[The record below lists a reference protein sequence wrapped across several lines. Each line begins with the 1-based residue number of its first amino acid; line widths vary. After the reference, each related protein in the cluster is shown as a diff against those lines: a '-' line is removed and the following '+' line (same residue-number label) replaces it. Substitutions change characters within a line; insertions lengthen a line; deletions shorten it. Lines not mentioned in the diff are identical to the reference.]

1 MSNMLFDFNKNL
13 SVIANSVAS
22 LDKSCYSSL
31 LDDCLDALRAG
42 NKIIVSGLGK
52 NTPVCEKFVSSMNAV
67 SLNAAFLHTS
77 EAFHGDLGIVKN
89 GDVVIILSK
98 SGKTPE
104 SLVLADKLK
113 AREIISW
120 AFTFETEPEL
130 SNRVQKTIKL
140 SLEQEGGPWNIM
152 PMNST
157 VVTLFILQ
165 GLIIDMVNSFELTL
179 DDFKVNHPGG
189 GIGKKLST
197 V

>member
-1 MSNMLFDFNKNL
+1 MLFDFNKNL

-189 GIGKKLST
+189 GIGK
-197 V
+197 

>member
-1 MSNMLFDFNKNL
+1 MSFDFKENL
-13 SVIANSVAS
+13 RVIEDSVSS
-22 LDKSCYSSL
+22 LDNGCYSAL
-31 LDDCLDALRAG
+31 LDDCLQAIHSG

-67 SLNAAFLHTS
+67 GLNAAFLHTS
-77 EAFHGDLGIVKN
+77 EAFHGDLGIVKS

-104 SLVLADKLK
+104 SLVLADKL
-113 AREIISW
+113 RSRNINSW

-140 SLEQEGGPWNIM
+140 SLEYEGGPWNIM

-157 VVTLFILQ
+157 VVSLFILQ
-165 GLIIDMVNSFELTL
+165 GLIIDIVNALGITL
-179 DDFKVNHPGG
+179 KDFKANHPGG
-189 GIGKKLST
+189 GIGKKLANNE
-197 V
+197 